1 MATKAAA
8 KQDKP
13 LVRQERLL
21 AHLLLASG
29 TVLGCMLA
37 YVYDRSAIIAEPLS
51 VGLGY
56 VALVY
61 LVAGLL
67 VGPLYLARQ
76 RRNPV
81 NLYLRRD
88 IGIWAGITALVH
100 VLLSFQLFAGGQVL
114 LYFFRQVGDHYL
126 PQLDLFGLSNDI
138 GLLAAIV
145 IFVLLVLSND
155 WALRWLKGKRW
166 KRIQQWTYP
175 LAVLAI
181 FHTLGYQ
188 LYNERGVQFIL
199 ALVALTLVV
208 AVAQGIGIIVHRHRA
223 RQRTL
228 ARGQGS
234 RPNAIPATPPR
245 VAAPQYLTPGGGT
258 PFAPESISRRRFLQL
273 GGATLLGGAAALVT
287 LKVTKE
293 LLLPTTPYR
302 PRASRIPASE
312 PPSAQLPTAT
322 AVADNPVAAP
332 TATAGDTQAA
342 TNPDA
347 GAASAPTPTAPDTT
361 SGNGTGTGAPSG
373 VVLTTLAAC
382 PVNSAVTFTA
392 PDTGE
397 TGILV
402 HEADGSV
409 KAFSNI
415 CTHRP
420 YPVEYDAGSQ
430 LLVCPLHYACFNAQ
444 NGEVTQ
450 GPARQ
455 ALPPMQVHVD
465 GQGNVV
471 YG

>member
-1 MATKAAA
+1 MATKAPANQA
-8 KQDKP
+8 KAM
-13 LVRQERLL
+13 VRQERLL

-29 TVLGCMLA
+29 TLLGCMLA
-37 YVYDRSAIIAEPLS
+37 YEYDRSAIIAEPLT

-81 NLYLRRD
+81 NIYLRRD

-114 LYFFRQVGDHYL
+114 LYFFHQVGDHFL

-138 GLLAAIV
+138 GLLAALI

-155 WALRWLKGKRW
+155 SSLRWLKGKRW

-175 LAVLAI
+175 LIVLVI

-199 ALVALTLVV
+199 ALVMLTLVV
-208 AVAQGIGIIVHRHRA
+208 AVAQGIGILVHRHRA

-234 RPNAIPATPPR
+234 RPNAIPATPAP
-245 VAAPQYLTPGGGT
+245 VAAQKYLSPEGGR
-258 PFAPESISRRRFLQL
+258 PLAPESISRRRFLQL
-273 GGATLLGGAAALVT
+273 GGAALLGGAAAVVT
-287 LKVTKE
+287 LKVSKE

-312 PPSAQLPTAT
+312 PPVAQLPTAT
-322 AVADNPVAAP
+322 AVAANPGAAP

-347 GAASAPTPTAPDTT
+347 GVASAPTPTADTA
-361 SGNGTGTGAPSG
+361 GADGTGTGTPSE

-465 GQGNVV
+465 GQGNVI

>member
-8 KQDKP
+8 KQGKP
-13 LVRQERLL
+13 IVRQERLL
-21 AHLLLASG
+21 THLLLASG

-100 VLLSFQLFAGGQVL
+100 VLLSFQIFVGGQVL

-138 GLLAAIV
+138 GLLATLI

-155 WALRWLKGKRW
+155 WSLRWLKGKRW

-175 LAVLAI
+175 LIVLAI

-188 LYNERGVQFIL
+188 LYNERGVQFIW

-208 AVAQGIGIIVHRHRA
+208 AVAQGIGVLVHRQRA

-228 ARGQGS
+228 ARGQGT
-234 RPNAIPATPPR
+234 RPAENSCHPAAGCDSSVPDTERWNALRGGEHFAT
-245 VAAPQYLTPGGGT
+245 
-258 PFAPESISRRRFLQL
+258 SIS
-273 GGATLLGGAAALVT
+273 
-287 LKVTKE
+287 
-293 LLLPTTPYR
+293 
-302 PRASRIPASE
+302 
-312 PPSAQLPTAT
+312 
-322 AVADNPVAAP
+322 
-332 TATAGDTQAA
+332 
-342 TNPDA
+342 
-347 GAASAPTPTAPDTT
+347 
-361 SGNGTGTGAPSG
+361 
-373 VVLTTLAAC
+373 
-382 PVNSAVTFTA
+382 
-392 PDTGE
+392 
-397 TGILV
+397 
-402 HEADGSV
+402 
-409 KAFSNI
+409 
-415 CTHRP
+415 
-420 YPVEYDAGSQ
+420 
-430 LLVCPLHYACFNAQ
+430 
-444 NGEVTQ
+444 
-450 GPARQ
+450 PARGSRTCGRGCCCGD
-455 ALPPMQVHVD
+455 P
-465 GQGNVV
+465 QGKQ
-471 YG
+471 